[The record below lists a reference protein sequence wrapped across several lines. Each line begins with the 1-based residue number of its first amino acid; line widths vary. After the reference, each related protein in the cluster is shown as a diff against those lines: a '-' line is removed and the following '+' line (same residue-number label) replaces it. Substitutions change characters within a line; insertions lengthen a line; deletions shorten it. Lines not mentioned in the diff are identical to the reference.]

1 MPPYEQKEMSKKK
14 ELKNVL
20 NIILVLFF
28 VYLCYV
34 IETHKRNT
42 GNIRIAVYL
51 CLVILVLTVFI
62 KVNFTLK
69 QIQEFYKSKWKAN
82 PKDKKDEIKE
92 FIE

>member
-14 ELKNVL
+14 EIKNIL

-34 IETHKRNT
+34 IETHKHST
-42 GNIRIAVYL
+42 GNIRIGVYL
-51 CLVILVLTVFI
+51 CLVILVLAVFI

-69 QIQEFYKSKWKAN
+69 QITYLYSRSASDIIAFASESQSQLCV
-82 PKDKKDEIKE
+82 
-92 FIE
+92 

>member
-1 MPPYEQKEMSKKK
+1 MPPYEQKEMSRKK
-14 ELKNVL
+14 EIKNIL

-34 IETHKRNT
+34 IETHKHST
-42 GNIRIAVYL
+42 GNIRIGVYL
-51 CLVILVLTVFI
+51 CLVILVLAVFI

-69 QIQEFYKSKWKAN
+69 QIQEFYNSKWKVN
-82 PKDKKDEIKE
+82 TKDKKDEIKE